1 ELSGPIDDAA
11 WRLTIRR
18 APERPRQPSIRSR
31 TTVNFSLQGTPK
43 WRKKQREEAQQMSV
57 KIRLK
62 RFGSKKRPYY
72 RMVVM
77 DSRTARDGK
86 AIEELGFYHP
96 IEAEDKQ
103 LVIKE
108 DRVKEW
114 LSNGA
119 EPSDTVR
126 NLLN

>member
-1 ELSGPIDDAA
+1 
-11 WRLTIRR
+11 
-18 APERPRQPSIRSR
+18 
-31 TTVNFSLQGTPK
+31 
-43 WRKKQREEAQQMSV
+43 MSV

-126 NLLN
+126 NLLNKKNIYLA